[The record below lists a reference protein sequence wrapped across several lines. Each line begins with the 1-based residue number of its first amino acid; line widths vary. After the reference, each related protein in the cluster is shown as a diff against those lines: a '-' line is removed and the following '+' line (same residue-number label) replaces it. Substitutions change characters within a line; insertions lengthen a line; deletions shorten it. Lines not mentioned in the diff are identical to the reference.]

1 MNRLESILKSIADGM
16 KIMADGMNTVAEHLR
31 RMAEI
36 QPNEEAAADEIVQPD
51 TEPTVQPAT
60 VPISGQQTS
69 PQPPAEPAYVK
80 DAAGNVVTRLKKAAS
95 RDRKSR
101 PATAIVL
108 NVIQH
113 ADGGTDNRTIT
124 AKTGFDKK
132 KVANILFRL
141 KKDGMIAPV
150 SRGFYKATEPAK
162 GEDG

>member
-1 MNRLESILKSIADGM
+1 MKTTESIFKSIADGL
-16 KIMADGMNTVAEHLR
+16 KIMAEGMNMVAEHLR

-36 QPNEEAAADEIVQPD
+36 QPKEEDAGVEIVQPE
-51 TEPTVQPAT
+51 TEPSVLPET
-60 VPISGQQTS
+60 VPISGSQIS
-69 PQPPAEPAYVK
+69 PQPPAEPAYVR

-141 KKDGMIAPV
+141 KKDGKIAPV
-150 SRGFYKATEPAK
+150 SRGIYKVT
-162 GEDG
+162 

>member
-36 QPNEEAAADEIVQPD
+36 QPSDEAATGEIVPPD
-51 TEPTVQPAT
+51 IEPPVKPAT
-60 VPISGQQTS
+60 APISDPQGS
-69 PQPPAEPAYVK
+69 PQPPAEPAYVR

-95 RDRKSR
+95 RDTKSR

-113 ADGGTDNRTIT
+113 ADGGTDNRTIA

-141 KKDGMIAPV
+141 KKDGKIAPV
-150 SRGFYKATEPAK
+150 SRGFYKATSSAK
-162 GEDG
+162 GEYL